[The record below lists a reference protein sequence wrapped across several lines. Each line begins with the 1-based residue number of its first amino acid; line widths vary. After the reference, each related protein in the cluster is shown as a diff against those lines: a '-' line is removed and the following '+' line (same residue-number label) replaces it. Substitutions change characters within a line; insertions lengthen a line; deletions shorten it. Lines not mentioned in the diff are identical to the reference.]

1 MDLFIHP
8 ENYSFLIPALPGLAF
23 FVIVIGLCIHRPLF
37 MRLGSYIS
45 IWAITFAAIISSC
58 ILFKMITGG
67 YADTHNFVRPWAFEY
82 QVIGGMSIHL
92 GIAIDGISAFS
103 VFMVSVVAC
112 LIQIYSTGYM
122 KGDLYYGR
130 YFAFHSL
137 FVFSMLTMV
146 LSDNLL
152 SFFIGW
158 EIMGLCSYLLIG
170 FFFYKKSA
178 ADAQKKAFIVT
189 KIGDIGMLL
198 GILFL
203 GGLVLKAGIIPPP
216 AITPG
221 GTSSEAASKQAIE
234 HYGMGNISFTFTNA
248 LYEEVRALKAEAEEI
263 ELELEHGNIDS
274 AKKAELEAK
283 LAKLKEEKRTAL
295 EKDLDSAQKVGDAF
309 LMFKETSDA
318 EKEIRKTALQA
329 FINREVFLEKYQ
341 SYIIAVMTDPSRPKD
356 AYVGTEAW
364 KTFCDSIKASNRYL
378 LYVQG
383 WGAFRSGGHEGDT
396 YKNWENF
403 CEDLKKLKPFPLDP
417 KNYKSALLAKIE
429 YFNNEQKQ
437 RSSGYPTPG
446 NPPYNSLLVGTLS
459 EFKTKI
465 TRLES
470 ILTLGL
476 PNKRVVEFDNLI
488 RDMGFI
494 SGEELKAMS
503 GWYIKSAKDLAEG
516 DPAYTA
522 KLVDFGNRLGRYVSP
537 TDGRSLIGLNDY
549 NILRNISEMD
559 YEELK
564 SRPVPIRELVEEYD
578 WGKYRWLLG
587 IAAILLFC
595 GAVGKSAQ
603 FPLHVWLPD
612 AMEGPTPVSALIHAA
627 TMVAAGVY
635 MVGRFYFLFAAA
647 PTWTLTTVAYI
658 GAITAFGAA
667 TIGLVKYDIKRVLA
681 YSTISQ
687 LGYMM
692 MGLGVGSLA
701 AGIFHMLAH
710 AYFKALLFLG
720 SGSVIHG
727 CGSQDMRDMG
737 GLAKKMKW
745 TYITFMAGTLALCGI
760 APFAGFWSKDEILGA
775 AFNWALHGNKIN
787 FIVFLLGVGG
797 AFLTAFYMFRLIS
810 MTFLGKYRGS
820 NHVHESPPSM
830 LIPLIIL
837 AIFATLFGFL
847 GIPFAGKGNLIGKF
861 LTFGPE
867 HHVSIWLTLLLMAVS
882 LGVALSGLAAGL
894 KLAFWGS
901 PWKEMMKKRYAGYY
915 KTLEHM
921 YYFDEFY
928 NGYIV
933 VGVIF
938 LCKVARVID
947 TWIIDGIVNAAG
959 WVTVKLSWLQG
970 RFDLFAVDGLVN
982 FAAWIVDGLSRLIRP
997 LQSGYIQNAMLVV
1010 ALFVLLYLLQFFIK

>member
-8 ENYSFLIPALPGLAF
+8 ENYAFLIPALPGLAF

-45 IWAITFAAIISSC
+45 IWAIAFAAIISSC
-58 ILFKMITGG
+58 IFFKMISGG
-67 YADTHNFVRPWAFEY
+67 YADTHNYLRPWAFEY
-82 QVIGGMSIHL
+82 QVIGDLSIHL

-122 KGDLYYGR
+122 QGDHYYGR

-198 GILFL
+198 GILVL
-203 GGLVLKAGIIPPP
+203 GGLVLKAGIISPSKASPNAPP
-216 AITPG
+216 
-221 GTSSEAASKQAIE
+221 KVQAEKNIE
-234 HYGMGNISFTFTNA
+234 HYGIGNISFTFTDA
-248 LYEEVRALKAEAEEI
+248 VYEEVRVLKTEAEEI
-263 ELELEHGNIDS
+263 QLELEQGNIDG
-274 AKKAELEAK
+274 ARKAELEAK
-283 LAKLKEEKRTAL
+283 LTDIEGARKTAL
-295 EKDLDSAQKVGDAF
+295 EKDLGSAQKIADTFFMYTEAVDAV
-309 LMFKETSDA
+309 
-318 EKEIRKTALQA
+318 KEIRKTALML
-329 FINREVFLEKYQ
+329 FINQQDFLDKYQ
-341 SYIIAVMTDPSRPKD
+341 LYVTAVLTDPARPKD
-356 AYVGTEAW
+356 GYVGTESW
-364 KTFCDSIKASNRYL
+364 KNFCESIKTSDRYL

-383 WGAFRSGGHEGDT
+383 WDVFKVGGHEDSA
-396 YKNWENF
+396 YKSWAEF
-403 CEDLKKLKPFPLDP
+403 CDYLKNLRPFPITPDRFRKGLLGKVD
-417 KNYKSALLAKIE
+417 NLSAG
-429 YFNNEQKQ
+429 Q
-437 RSSGYPTPG
+437 RKRSEGLPTPG
-446 NPPYNSLLVGTLS
+446 NPPYNTLLIGILDKL
-459 EFKTKI
+459 KTNLAQ
-465 TRLES
+465 LEPA
-470 ILTLGL
+470 LTLGD
-476 PNKRVVEFDNLI
+476 NKKKIIAFDDLI

-494 SGEELKAMS
+494 SGDELTFMN
-503 GWYIKSAKDLAEG
+503 GWFAESAKDLAAG

-522 KLVDFGNRLGRYVSP
+522 KLAGFGNRLGRFVSP
-537 TDGRSLIGLNDY
+537 IDGHSLMGLTDYSM
-549 NILRNISEMD
+549 LRRTSEME

-578 WGKYRWLLG
+578 WGSYRWLLG

-595 GAVGKSAQ
+595 GAIGKSAQ

-647 PTWTLTTVAYI
+647 PWWVLTTVAYI

-692 MGLGVGSLA
+692 IGLGVGSLA

-760 APFAGFWSKDEILGA
+760 FPFAGFWSKDEILGA

-810 MTFLGKYRGS
+810 MTFLGKYRGG

-837 AIFATLFGFL
+837 AIFATLFGFI
-847 GIPFAGKGNLIGKF
+847 GMPFAGKGNLIGKY
-861 LTFGPE
+861 LTFGVGE
-867 HHVSIWLTLLLMAVS
+867 HGFSLLTFFLMVLSLAVAFAGLMA
-882 LGVALSGLAAGL
+882 GLR
-894 KLAFWGS
+894 LAFWGS
-901 PWKEMMKKRYAGYY
+901 PWKEMIKKRYAGYY

-933 VGVIF
+933 VGVLF
-938 LCKVARVID
+938 LCKVMRVID

-959 WVTVKLSWLQG
+959 WVTVKLAWLQG
-970 RFDLFAVDGLVN
+970 RFDLFVVDGGVNLVG
-982 FAAWIVDGLSRLIRP
+982 WIVDGLSRLIRP

-1010 ALFVLLYLLQFFIK
+1010 AVFVLLYLLQFFVK